1 MSKHGKSRNESLMLR
16 YLSETIS
23 YKVSDPSLGIATVTG
38 VEITNDYSYAKVYI
52 SFLGD
57 GDVAPKMEILK
68 AASGFIRHEVSQK
81 MHIRKMP
88 ELRFIYDD
96 TLEKA
101 AKLEEI
107 LKRTRKD

>member
-68 AASGFIRHEVSQK
+68 AAAGFIRHEVAQK

-101 AKLEEI
+101 AKIEEI